1 MTFLVRFLAASLALA
16 AAGAGGE
23 IRFDGGKR
31 FRLPPSARK
40 AEAEGV
46 RLAGDGSYDEAVR
59 CFDRSLKLS
68 KKNPG
73 ARANRGVALSQLGR
87 LDEALK
93 DFEIAVA
100 LAPELREQ
108 LKAPAVDARIRRAKG
123 RLAGGNVKGALDDLF
138 IAVRVDRKDPRS
150 FAAIADTARQ
160 TRRFQT
166 CVSYASR
173 SLDLGGEAAEPLSA
187 RAACFAALGRNED
200 ALKDFDRAILL
211 EPERGE
217 HYLGRARV
225 LLELR
230 RKAAA
235 RKDAR
240 KATALDPSLGE
251 RIPAALR

>member
-1 MTFLVRFLAASLALA
+1 MTLLALAASFAL

-31 FRLPPSARK
+31 FRVPASARR
-40 AEAEGV
+40 AETEGI
-46 RLAGDGSYDEAVR
+46 RLLTEGSYDEAIR
-59 CFDRSLKLS
+59 SFDRSLKLA

-87 LDEALK
+87 LDDALK
-93 DFEIAVA
+93 DFEAAVS

-108 LKAPAVDARIRRAKG
+108 LKNPAVDTRVRRAKG

-150 FAAIADTARQ
+150 FAAIAEAART
-160 TRRFQT
+160 TRQYQA
-166 CVSYASR
+166 CVNYATR
-173 SLDLGGEAAEPLSA
+173 AVDLGGDAAES
-187 RAACFAALGRNED
+187 RADRGSCLAALGRKDD
-200 ALKDFDRAILL
+200 ALKDFDRAIQL

-217 HYLGRARV
+217 FYLGRAQV
-225 LLELR
+225 LLDLH

-235 RKDAR
+235 RRDSH
-240 KATALDPSLGE
+240 KAALLDPSLGE
-251 RIPAALR
+251 RLPTALR